1 MPMQFGRSVFPERPC
16 KHTMPL
22 ELVSRTG
29 NASWHASIERE
40 RAARLQLKKSCRPL
54 PSIARVPEVA
64 SGTWSSFSSSLP
76 SSIGSSPCS
85 PCSRLGSTSA
95 GLLEEPRVEPSKGA
109 PTMWAGLVLQDHP
122 KLQSYVSNSRP
133 HASRGTQSQGE
144 TLTSTFNLTKPWDTS
159 RRPATVGTV
168 DALAS
173 WATTQLRPGQYHG
186 SCPNHMASYPE
197 TGEWML

>member
-1 MPMQFGRSVFPERPC
+1 
-16 KHTMPL
+16 MPL
-22 ELVSRTG
+22 ELMSRTG
-29 NASWHASIERE
+29 SASWHASIERE

-54 PSIARVPEVA
+54 PSIARVPEMAA
-64 SGTWSSFSSSLP
+64 SGTWSSFSSLP

-85 PCSRLGSTSA
+85 PCSRFGSPT

-122 KLQSYVSNSRP
+122 KLQSYVSNSQP

-144 TLTSTFNLTKPWDTS
+144 TLTSTFNLTKPWDTA